1 MDKLLHMEWSLVW
14 SSGRSLGRSGL
25 AARVKLHNHPQMCSF
40 RLLNSR
46 EKKSIRLCCRLRP
59 INGRGS
65 GGGGCTT
72 HASIQSTIH
81 QRQATASQRA
91 RQKKTLAR
99 DDRKDHSPRDIC
111 CVVCVCPHLIS
122 GPFSRTTTISRCSRH
137 ILNCMTVFRNF
148 SIYPKV
154 SKDLLGT
161 DQEQQQQL
169 SFFLIPDR
177 TTTHG
182 PTCIFFF
189 YVSLVMVI
197 RR

>member
-1 MDKLLHMEWSLVW
+1 MFLSSAEFERREIHPSLLQIATDQWTRI
-14 SSGRSLGRSGL
+14 GRRRLYNTRIYPI
-25 AARVKLHNHPQMCSF
+25 HHPPEAG
-40 RLLNSR
+40 N
-46 EKKSIRLCCRLRP
+46 
-59 INGRGS
+59 
-65 GGGGCTT
+65 
-72 HASIQSTIH
+72 
-81 QRQATASQRA
+81 SQRA

-111 CVVCVCPHLIS
+111 CVVYVCPHLIS

-154 SKDLLGT
+154 SKDVLGT